1 MHMLVINSDDSM
13 KPFSFKLHA
22 KYNIKWQ
29 FNRFAKTKAMHYKA
43 YLQHKEIHWYL
54 AYASAGSFN

>member
-1 MHMLVINSDDSM
+1 MLVINSDDSM

-29 FNRFAKTKAMHYKA
+29 FNKFAKKKPMHYKA